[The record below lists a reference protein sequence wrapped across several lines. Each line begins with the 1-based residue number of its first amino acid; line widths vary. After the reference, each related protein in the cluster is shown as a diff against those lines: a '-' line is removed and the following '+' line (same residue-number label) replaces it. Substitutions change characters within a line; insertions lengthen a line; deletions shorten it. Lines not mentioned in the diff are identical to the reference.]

1 MGFVSV
7 SALTSPWIAGC
18 EKLGRRRIVGTG
30 GRDDVLE
37 TSLTSW
43 WCTLASEFGPL
54 GGDPLQATG
63 EASLDTNP

>member
-18 EKLGRRRIVGTG
+18 ESWAGGGSWARVAGTSSS
-30 GRDDVLE
+30 

-54 GGDPLQATG
+54 GGDP
-63 EASLDTNP
+63 S